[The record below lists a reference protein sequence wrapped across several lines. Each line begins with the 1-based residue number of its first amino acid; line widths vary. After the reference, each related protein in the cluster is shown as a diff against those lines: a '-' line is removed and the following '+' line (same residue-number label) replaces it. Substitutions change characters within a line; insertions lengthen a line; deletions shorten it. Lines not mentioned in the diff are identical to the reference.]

1 MYIPMPQALG
11 PFKNKKGEK
20 KKKEKKGKLKP
31 NLE

>member
-20 KKKEKKGKLKP
+20 KKEKKGKLKP